1 MAETFDLEN
10 ISEAYA
16 HDQKNDAHLQQMTAV
31 ALLGAITLAIF
42 LAEAVSDH
50 LPLIQLV
57 VVAAVFVSLAFV
69 AGAFLLSAREGSAI
83 ALSIEDSGV
92 RLTRRA
98 GRVRHYPW
106 SIVRRSFR
114 VTDRHLWATF
124 QANPESSHYVLHES
138 PLRRTALTEKAFNGL
153 IEAAKAH
160 GLVVQS
166 KPLHE
171 GGTVFVHRFSAANG
185 P

>member
-10 ISEAYA
+10 ISETYA
-16 HDQKNDAHLQQMTAV
+16 HDQKNDSHLQSTTAIV
-31 ALLGAITLAIF
+31 LVGAITFALF
-42 LAEAVSDH
+42 LVSAVSDH
-50 LPLIQLV
+50 LPLIQLA
-57 VVAAVFVSLAFV
+57 VVAAVVVSLAFV
-69 AGAFLLSAREGSAI
+69 AGAFLLTAREGSAI

-92 RLTRRA
+92 RLTRRG

-106 SIVRRSFR
+106 SIVRRSFW

-138 PLRRTALTEKAFNGL
+138 PLRRTALTERAFNGL

-160 GLVVQS
+160 GLAVQS
-166 KPLHE
+166 KPFHE
-171 GGTVFVHRFSAANG
+171 GGAVFVHRFSAATG